1 MQLVSKL
8 PSVGTTIFS
17 VMSRLAAQHD
27 AINLSQ
33 GFPNYSSDQRLIDLV
48 TRHMQ
53 AGHNQYAPMPG
64 LPLLRQRIADKLQ
77 RSHGISVDPDQ
88 EINITAGATQAIFT
102 TLSVLIHAGD
112 EVITFEPAYDAY
124 RPAIELFGGTPVIY
138 QLEGPEFTI
147 DWQEVG
153 KLISPRTRMIIVN
166 TPHNPTGTVL
176 YGRDMEAL
184 QELVD
189 GTDIWVLS
197 DEVYEHLIYD
207 EATHESILRY
217 PALRERG
224 IATYSFGKTFHNT
237 GWKIGYLVGP
247 PAFLT
252 EFRKVHQ
259 YNVFAVNTPMQY
271 ALADYLADAETYEGL
286 PAFYQRKR
294 DLFADLMADTALK
307 PVPCRG
313 TYFQCFEY
321 GHLSEESDMDFASR
335 LTRDY
340 GVAAIPVSAFN
351 ASGRDDKLI
360 RLCFAKTGEVLEDAG
375 KRLRR
380 L

>member
-1 MQLVSKL
+1 MQPVSKL

-17 VMSRLAAQHD
+17 VMSRLAAQHE

-33 GFPNYSSDQRLIDLV
+33 GFPNYSSDRRLIDLV

-53 AGHNQYAPMPG
+53 ADHNQYAPMPG

-77 RSHGISVDPDQ
+77 RSHDITVNPDE
-88 EINITAGATQAIFT
+88 EINVTAGATQAIFT
-102 TLSVLIHAGD
+102 ALSVLIHAGD

-138 QLEGPEFTI
+138 QLEGPAFTI

-153 KLISPRTRMIIVN
+153 KLITPQTRMIIVN
-166 TPHNPTGTVL
+166 TPHNPTGTIL
-176 YGRDMEAL
+176 SARDMEAL
-184 QELVD
+184 QGIVA
-189 GTDIWVLS
+189 GSDIWVLS

-207 EATHESILRY
+207 GATHESILRY
-217 PALRERG
+217 PELRERG

-237 GWKIGYLVGP
+237 GWKIGYVVGP
-247 PAFLT
+247 PAFLA

-271 ALADYLADAETYEGL
+271 ALADYLADAGTYEGL

-294 DLFADLMADTALK
+294 DLFTYLMADTALE
-307 PVPCRG
+307 PIPCRG

-321 GHLSEESDMDFASR
+321 GHLSDESDMDFASR
-335 LTRDY
+335 LTKEY

-360 RLCFAKTGEVLEDAG
+360 RLCFAKTEEVLEEAG
-375 KRLRR
+375 KRLGR